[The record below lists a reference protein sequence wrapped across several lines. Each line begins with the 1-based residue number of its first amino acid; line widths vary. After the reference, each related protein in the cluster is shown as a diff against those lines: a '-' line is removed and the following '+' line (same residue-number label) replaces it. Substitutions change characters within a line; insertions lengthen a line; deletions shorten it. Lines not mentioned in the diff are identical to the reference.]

1 MRLESTVLDFKL
13 PPELE
18 AREPAELRGTGRDDV
33 RLMVSHRDSGD
44 VAHAHFKDLP
54 AFLRPGDLLVLNTT
68 ATLPAALRAR
78 RENGE
83 EIALH
88 YSTSLPGG
96 LAVVEPRQA
105 QVNAG
110 ERLILP
116 GGGGARLLI
125 PYRHSSRLWI
135 AQLALPQPLVDYLR
149 RYGRPIT
156 YAYIKEPFSLAAYQ
170 TVYARDEGSAE
181 MPSAGRAF
189 TRSMLACLLRSGV
202 ALAKIVLHA
211 GVASLEKHERPY
223 EEWYEVPLRT
233 AGRVRQTK
241 ERGGR
246 VIAVG
251 TTVVRAL
258 ESSVDR
264 RGNVIASRGWTD
276 VVITPERGVK
286 VVDGLLTGFHEPRA
300 SHLEMLEAIAGREHI
315 ERAYGEALQ
324 HGYLWHEFGDL
335 HLIV

>member
-18 AREPAELRGTGRDDV
+18 AREPAELRGSGRDDV
-33 RLMVSHRDSGD
+33 RLMVSHRQTGD
-44 VAHAHFKDLP
+44 VAHAHFRELP
-54 AFLRPGDLLVLNTT
+54 AFLRAGDLLVLNTT

-88 YSTSLPGG
+88 YSTSLPGD

-105 QVNAG
+105 HVDAG

-116 GGGGARLLI
+116 GGARARLLI
-125 PYRHSSRLWI
+125 PYRDSSRLWI
-135 AQLALPQPLVDYLR
+135 AQLALPQPLIDYLR

-156 YAYIKEPFSLAAYQ
+156 YSYIKEPFPLDAYQ

-189 TRSMLACLLRSGV
+189 TRSMLACLRRSGV

-211 GVASLEKHERPY
+211 GVASLENHESPY

-233 AGRVRQTK
+233 AERVRETK

-264 RGNVIASRGWTD
+264 SGNVIASRGWTD

-300 SHLEMLEAIAGREHI
+300 SHLKMLEAIAGREHI
-315 ERAYGEALQ
+315 QHAYGEALQ